1 VSLLA
6 WVVLGLWARRRGRKR
21 FLFGP
26 ALVVAGVVGIVVACV
41 VTGSGVELGIEG
53 ALVPAVVGR

>member
-1 VSLLA
+1 
-6 WVVLGLWARRRGRKR
+6 VLGLWARLRGRKR

-41 VTGSGVELGIEG
+41 VTGSDVELGIEG
-53 ALVPAVVGR
+53 ALVRRVEGRSR